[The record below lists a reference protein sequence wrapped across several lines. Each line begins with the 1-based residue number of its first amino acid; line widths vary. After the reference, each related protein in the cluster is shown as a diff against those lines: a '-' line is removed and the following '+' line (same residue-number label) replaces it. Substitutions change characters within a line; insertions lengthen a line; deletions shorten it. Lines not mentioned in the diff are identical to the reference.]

1 MASVVCPRA
10 SGMRIPIGVGR
21 PASTD
26 PAKAEMSNEASEP
39 EDTRWWQPYRPSAF
53 WRFFIKYADR
63 FSLVWSIGAVAFG
76 LVFIVLGIVLQ
87 ATDAPRAPG
96 NPPHLALIPLGI
108 GAMAAGVGVRI
119 WTRHVLSCGIEVSP
133 VGIRITR
140 VVGEP
145 LILRW
150 DELVGFEA
158 EVGPIRQPALLVH
171 VDDGESIRTYLPPAQ
186 LQTPWRQLRQLTRRP
201 WEVFLWPW
209 KVPEAMMPPAGAAAA
224 HLQEELRRAR
234 QGGPEAG
241 EMG

>member
-1 MASVVCPRA
+1 
-10 SGMRIPIGVGR
+10 
-21 PASTD
+21 
-26 PAKAEMSNEASEP
+26 MSNEASEP
-39 EDTRWWQPYRPSAF
+39 EDTRWRQPYQPSAF
-53 WRFFIKYADR
+53 WRFATKYADR

-96 NPPHLALIPLGI
+96 NPPHLAWIPLGI

-119 WTRHVLSCGIEVSP
+119 WTRRVLSCGIEVSP

-150 DELVGFEA
+150 DEIVGFEA

-171 VDDGESIRTYLPPAQ
+171 IDNGESIRTYYPPAQ
-186 LQTPWRQLRQLTRRP
+186 LQTPWRQLTRRP
-201 WEVFLWPW
+201 WEAFLGVFLWPW
-209 KVPEAMMPPAGAAAA
+209 KVPETMMRPAEDAAA
-224 HLQEELRRAR
+224 HLQEDLRRAR

-241 EMG
+241 EGG